1 MSTEAKRAPV
11 QKRKEK
17 GAPTDDGKGVVTEK
31 DPIAEKDSV
40 ARKNREAG
48 KDPVTE
54 KDPEMG
60 TVTEKEAGP
69 PDVTGTTVELR
80 RELLHSMLLQ
90 RRFEERCAEAYAL
103 GKIGGFCHLYIGQ
116 EAISTGVMSMI
127 RPDDYVIT
135 AYRDHGQALARGVN
149 PRSIMAELFGRDAG
163 CSGGKG
169 GSMHIFDSE
178 TNFLGGHGIV
188 GSHVP
193 VAAGVGFAIKYR
205 RGNQLCVC
213 FFGEAAVNI
222 GAFHEA
228 LNLASLWDLPVI
240 FIIENNRYG
249 MGTSI
254 SRSTANEDVLIRAKG
269 YRMEGE
275 TVDGQDVFAVRECMA
290 RAVERARK
298 EKRPTLIEMRTYRF
312 MGHSMSDAVSGTY
325 RTKDELEENM
335 KRDPIILLH
344 NKMFEAGELTEGEM
358 RKLDDEAK
366 AIAQDAWDFAD
377 ASPEPPLEKLY
388 TDVYTDTTS

>member
-1 MSTEAKRAPV
+1 MSTEAKRPPA
-11 QKRKEK
+11 QKRAEK
-17 GAPTDDGKGVVTEK
+17 GAAGNNGSDAPPAN
-31 DPIAEKDSV
+31 DPAQ
-40 ARKNREAG
+40 
-48 KDPVTE
+48 
-54 KDPEMG
+54 
-60 TVTEKEAGP
+60 
-69 PDVTGTTVELR
+69 TTVEQR
-80 RELLHSMLLQ
+80 RELLHSMMLQ

-103 GKIGGFCHLYIGQ
+103 GKIGGFCHLDIGQ

-135 AYRDHGQALARGVN
+135 AYRDHGQALARGVT
-149 PRSIMAELFGRDAG
+149 PRSVMAELFGRADG

-169 GSMHIFDSE
+169 GSMHIFDAK

-188 GSHVP
+188 GGHGP
-193 VAAGVGFAIKYR
+193 IAAGVGFAIKYR

-249 MGTSI
+249 MGTAI
-254 SRSTANEDVLIRAKG
+254 SRSTANEDVLVRAKG
-269 YRMEGE
+269 YRMDGE
-275 TVDGQDVFAVRECMA
+275 SVDGQDVFAVRECMS
-290 RAVERARK
+290 RAIERARK

-335 KRDPIILLH
+335 KRDPILLLH
-344 NKMFEAGELTEGEM
+344 NRMFEAGELTEGEM
-358 RKLDDEAK
+358 HKMDDEAK
-366 AIAQDAWDFAD
+366 AVAQDAWDFAD
-377 ASPEPPLEKLY
+377 ASPEPALDKLY
-388 TDVYTDTTS
+388 TDVYADTSS